1 VVIKITPQEVLEE
14 RNKTGQAMMFC
25 KKVVV
30 KRKLLEAISELP
42 YGSVELKQILTM
54 IVKELT

>member
-1 VVIKITPQEVLEE
+1 
-14 RNKTGQAMMFC
+14 MMTC

-42 YGSVELKQILTM
+42 YGSVELKQILTL